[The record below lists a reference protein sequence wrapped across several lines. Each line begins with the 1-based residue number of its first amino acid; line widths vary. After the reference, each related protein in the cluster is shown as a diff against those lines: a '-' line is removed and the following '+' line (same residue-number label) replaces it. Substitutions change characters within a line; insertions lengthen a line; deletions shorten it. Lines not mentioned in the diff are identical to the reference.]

1 MSWRA
6 HVVVLAALAG
16 CSAPMQPEGGAS
28 GGDAA
33 RIAPAFARA
42 DRSGDGVVSAEE
54 WTTDSMVL
62 FEQLDR
68 DHDQQI
74 DAVELRESFEIL
86 DLDRDG
92 AIEREEAGELVERG
106 DADGDGRL
114 SPTEFEQ
121 LKWERLSADLNRD
134 GRISREEFYFTR
146 DQLFLASDRNPDRR
160 LNHREIDPVR
170 FPAFRF

>member
-1 MSWRA
+1 MSCRV
-6 HVVVLAALAG
+6 HVVILAALAG
-16 CSAPMQPEGGAS
+16 CSAPMPPEGGAS
-28 GGDAA
+28 GGADAL
-33 RIAPAFARA
+33 IAPAFARA

-54 WTTDSMVL
+54 WTTDSMLL

-68 DHDQQI
+68 NHDQQI
-74 DAVELRESFEIL
+74 DAIELRESFEIL

-114 SPTEFEQ
+114 SPAEFEQ
-121 LKWERLSADLNRD
+121 LRWERLSADLNRD

-146 DQLFLASDRNPDRR
+146 DQLYLAADRNPDRR

-170 FPAFRF
+170 FPVFRF

>member
-1 MSWRA
+1 MSWRV

-16 CSAPMQPEGGAS
+16 CSAPMQPEGSAS
-28 GGDAA
+28 GGDAV
-33 RIAPAFARA
+33 IAPALARA

-54 WTTDSMVL
+54 WTTDSIVL
-62 FEQLDR
+62 FDQLDR

-106 DADGDGRL
+106 DADGDRRL

-121 LKWERLSADLNRD
+121 LKWEGLSADLNRD

-146 DQLFLASDRNPDRR
+146 NQLFLASDRNSDRR

-170 FPAFRF
+170 FAAFRF